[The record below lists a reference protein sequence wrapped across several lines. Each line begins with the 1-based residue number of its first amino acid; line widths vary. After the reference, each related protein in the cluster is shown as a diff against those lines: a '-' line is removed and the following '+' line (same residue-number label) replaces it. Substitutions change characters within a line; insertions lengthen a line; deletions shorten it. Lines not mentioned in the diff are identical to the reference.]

1 MPEIKNTFLKGKM
14 NKDLD
19 ERLVPN
25 GEYIDAVNVQ
35 VSTSEESEVG
45 TAQNI
50 LGNYLIPGQSYF
62 ARNDSGNYQKLFV
75 PINDEFEDY
84 KCIGVIS
91 DESKDKIYFFIT
103 YCQPLALLNSSFKN
117 GFQNWNNNVVS
128 PSTVVG
134 FTHNLKLGAV
144 GINNEIGDLSTSFN
158 FLNGKTYEIFYDITK
173 VSVQSNELLLID
185 LIDSTGT
192 NATQSVELK
201 NHDTNRPDTFSIK
214 FKKEGD
220 SDTLSIYKQ
229 AGYSGAISN
238 LEIYEV
244 RSSRIIEY
252 DTVTKEII
260 PIFVDEKNDV
270 LNFKPNNIITGINI
284 IDDLLFWTD
293 NYGEPKKINI
303 QRSKKGTNYKAN
315 NFQHT
320 QLVRDTLQNGLQDG
334 EIKDIEEKHITV
346 IKPAPKVL

>member
-25 GEYIDAVNVQ
+25 GEYIDAVNIQ
-35 VSTSEESEVG
+35 VSTSEDSEVG

-62 ARNDSGNYQKLFV
+62 ARNDTGNYQELFR
-75 PINDEFEDY
+75 PLNDEFRDY
-84 KCIGVIS
+84 KCVGVIS
-91 DESKDKIYFFIT
+91 DEPKDKIYFFVT
-103 YCQPLALLNSSFKN
+103 YCQPLPLLNGSFKN
-117 GFQNWNNNVVS
+117 SFQNWTTSNAFS
-128 PSTVVG
+128 
-134 FTHNLKLGAV
+134 HNLKLGAV
-144 GINNEIGDLSTSFN
+144 GIINQAGDLSQSN
-158 FLNGKTYEIFYDITK
+158 FGLSNGKTYEIFYDITQT
-173 VSVQSNELLLID
+173 SSSSDLLL
-185 LIDSTGT
+185 LKLEDSAG
-192 NATQSVELK
+192 NIATQSVELK
-201 NHDTNRPDTFSIK
+201 NHDTNRPNSFSTK

-220 SDTLSIYKQ
+220 SDTFKISKQ
-229 AGYSGAISN
+229 AGYDGAISN

-284 IDDLLFWTD
+284 IDDLLYWTD
-293 NYGEPKKINI
+293 NY
-303 QRSKKGTNYKAN
+303 
-315 NFQHT
+315 
-320 QLVRDTLQNGLQDG
+320 
-334 EIKDIEEKHITV
+334 
-346 IKPAPKVL
+346 